1 MLQKVL
7 IANRGEIAVRVIR
20 TCRELGIATV
30 AVYSNLDRD
39 ALHVRMA
46 DEAYALG
53 GETAAESYL
62 NTEAILHAIEE
73 SGADGVHPG
82 YGFFS
87 ENTDFA
93 RAITERGVTF
103 IGPPPEA
110 IEVMGDK
117 ISSRLAAEK
126 AGVAGVPGRSEPLT
140 SPDEVVAFGE
150 EHGWPVAIKAAYG
163 GGGRGMKVVAAAG
176 EAAEAMESAAREA
189 QAYFGRPEIYLE
201 RYLEWPRHVEMQV
214 LADQHGNTLWLGER
228 DCSAQRRHQKLV
240 EESPAPDFPDEVRQ
254 AMGAAAVKVSEACGY
269 YNAGTVEFLYQDG
282 EFYFL
287 EMNTRLQVEH
297 PVTELVTG
305 LDLVAWQIR
314 IASGEPLD
322 FTQEDITRNGHAIEV
337 RINAEDPSGG
347 RFSPSPGTLTSFHAA
362 SGPGVRLDAGY
373 ESGDTVSQYYDNL
386 IAKMIVWAPDREA
399 ARRRMLRAIGET
411 RITGVAT
418 TLPAD
423 VAILSHPDFA
433 AATHSTKWVEDRL
446 DLSGLVAEPASCSG
460 AGRGR
465 GAHRPTRRDSGGR
478 RAAVLRAPV
487 GARPG
492 HDRRTRP
499 GGRTAQAGRSVGGGR
514 HRLGPGDGPHA
525 GHHRQG
531 PRRGGRRRR
540 GGPDDLPPRSD
551 EDGERRR
558 RREGGRDQG
567 DQGERRRL
575 GRCRRRRRGDRV
587 GEPLAGHHV
596 VGQGRRRRGRRSA
609 PGPTRLAEPLGP
621 LHARA
626 VLRRDRLGPGRRRG
640 AARRRA
646 RRERGRLRPAD
657 GARVPDR

>member
-1 MLQKVL
+1 MLEKVL

-20 TCRELGIATV
+20 TCRELGIGTV

-62 NTEAILHAIEE
+62 NTEAILLAIEQ

-93 RAITERGVTF
+93 WAITERGVTF

-117 ISSRLAAEK
+117 ISSRLAAEE

-140 SPDEVVAFGE
+140 APDEVVAFGE

-163 GGGRGMKVVAAAG
+163 GGGRGMKVVHSAAD
-176 EAAEAMESAAREA
+176 AAEAMESAAREA

-201 RYLEWPRHVEMQV
+201 RYLAWPRHVEMQV
-214 LADQHGNTLWLGER
+214 LADQHGTTLWLGER

-240 EESPAPDFPDEVRQ
+240 EESPAPDFPDEIRQ
-254 AMGAAAVKVSEACGY
+254 AMGAAAVKVSQACGY
-269 YNAGTVEFLYQDG
+269 YNAGTVEFLFQDG

-314 IASGEPLD
+314 IASGEKLD
-322 FTQEDITRNGHAIEV
+322 FTQDEVRRDGHAIEV

-347 RFSPSPGTLTSFHAA
+347 RFSPSPGTLTSFHQP

-373 ESGDTVSQYYDNL
+373 ESGDTISQYYDNL
-386 IAKMIVWAPDREA
+386 IAKLIVWAPDREA

-418 TLPAD
+418 TLPAHE
-423 VAILSHPDFA
+423 AILSHADFA
-433 AATHSTKWVEDRL
+433 AATHSTRWVEECL
-446 DLSGLVAEPASCSG
+446 DLSALTPEAAGTPAPAPADEGVPTVERDVTAEVDGRRYSVRLWVPDLGPAP
-460 AGRGR
+460 APGR
-465 GAHRPTRRDSGGR
+465 AAARPR
-478 RAAVLRAPV
+478 RAAASAAAGTGSGQVTVPMQGTILKVLVAVGDVVEVGQTICLLEAMKMENAVAAEKDGVVKEVRVSAGDSV
-487 GARPG
+487 GA
-492 HDRRTRP
+492 
-499 GGRTAQAGRSVGGGR
+499 
-514 HRLGPGDGPHA
+514 GD
-525 GHHRQG
+525 
-531 PRRGGRRRR
+531 
-540 GGPDDLPPRSD
+540 
-551 EDGERRR
+551 
-558 RREGGRDQG
+558 
-567 DQGERRRL
+567 
-575 GRCRRRRRGDRV
+575 
-587 GEPLAGHHV
+587 V
-596 VGQGRRRRGRRSA
+596 V
-609 PGPTRLAEPLGP
+609 
-621 LHARA
+621 A
-626 VLRRDRLGPGRRRG
+626 VI
-640 AARRRA
+640 
-646 RRERGRLRPAD
+646 E
-657 GARVPDR
+657 

>member
-1 MLQKVL
+1 MKARLTEERPSVLEKIL

-20 TCRELGIATV
+20 TCRELGIGTV

-53 GETAAESYL
+53 GESAAESYL
-62 NTEAILHAIEE
+62 NTEAILRAIED

-126 AGVAGVPGRSEPLT
+126 AGVAGVPGRSEALT
-140 SPDEVVAFGE
+140 SPDEVVAFGDL
-150 EHGWPVAIKAAYG
+150 HGWPVAIKAAYG
-163 GGGRGMKVVAAAG
+163 GGGRGMKVVT
-176 EAAEAMESAAREA
+176 AAEDAADAMEAAAREA

-201 RYLEWPRHVEMQV
+201 RYLAWPRHVEMQV
-214 LADQHGNTLWLGER
+214 LADQHGTTLWLGER

-240 EESPAPDFPDEVRQ
+240 EESPAPDFPEDVRH
-254 AMGAAAVKVSEACGY
+254 AMGIAAVKVSEACGY

-322 FTQEDITRNGHAIEV
+322 FTQDEIRRHGHAIEV

-347 RFSPSPGTLTSFHAA
+347 RFSPSPGTLTAFHQP

-373 ESGDTVSQYYDNL
+373 EAGDTISQYYDNL
-386 IAKMIVWAPDREA
+386 IAKLIVWAPDREA
-399 ARRRMLRAIGET
+399 ARRRMLRAIAET
-411 RITGVAT
+411 RVTGVAT
-418 TLPAD
+418 TLPAHE
-423 VAILSHPDFA
+423 AILSHADFA
-433 AATHSTKWVEDRL
+433 AATYSTKWVEETL
-446 DLSGLVAEPASCSG
+446 DLSGVVTEAAGVPAQAPPDDEVPTVQRDVTAEVDGRRFSVRLWVPDLGTSPAGGRAAGRPKRAAASAAAGTGSGQVTVPMQGTIVKVLVTVGDVVEVGQAVCLLEAMKMENAVAAEKDGVVKEVRVSAGDSVG
-460 AGRGR
+460 AG
-465 GAHRPTRRDSGGR
+465 DVV
-478 RAAVLRAPV
+478 AVI
-487 GARPG
+487 
-492 HDRRTRP
+492 
-499 GGRTAQAGRSVGGGR
+499 
-514 HRLGPGDGPHA
+514 
-525 GHHRQG
+525 
-531 PRRGGRRRR
+531 
-540 GGPDDLPPRSD
+540 
-551 EDGERRR
+551 E
-558 RREGGRDQG
+558 
-567 DQGERRRL
+567 
-575 GRCRRRRRGDRV
+575 
-587 GEPLAGHHV
+587 
-596 VGQGRRRRGRRSA
+596 
-609 PGPTRLAEPLGP
+609 
-621 LHARA
+621 
-626 VLRRDRLGPGRRRG
+626 
-640 AARRRA
+640 
-646 RRERGRLRPAD
+646 
-657 GARVPDR
+657 